1 MRKRK
6 AHGSQSTSRAASG
19 LALPLALVYCGL
31 VAYASLYPFAGWQS
45 QGVMPWA
52 FMYAPLPKYWS
63 GFDVAINVLGYV
75 PLGFLWVLTLSNLW
89 RRPIW
94 VAIALSCGLSF
105 AMEALQTYLSPRVAS
120 NADWALNCLGASIGA
135 MLAWVADGLGL
146 LRGWQRWRE
155 GRFEAGS
162 GFALGLLVLWPLA
175 LLYPTPVPLGLGHG
189 LGQLLNLE
197 TQDLPDRLESLVIA
211 LGLLTPL
218 LLAYAVTPQWTH
230 RAVALLLIGAAGF
243 GVTTL
248 TNGLSFGP
256 QNATTWLQSA
266 AQYGLWAGLLLGA
279 ALTLLPSRLCW
290 LLAFVCIV
298 PHLTLQSTVALD
310 PYFAQ
315 TLALWEGGQFIRF
328 YGATQWLGWLWPYA
342 VLVLVLARLALL
354 IKQRERN

>member
-1 MRKRK
+1 MRKSYFSEPK
-6 AHGSQSTSRAASG
+6 TSSASG
-19 LALPLALVYCGL
+19 LALPLAIVYCGL
-31 VAYASLYPFAGWQS
+31 VIYASLYPFTGWQS

-52 FMYAPLPKYWS
+52 FVTAALPKYWS
-63 GFDVAINVLGYV
+63 GFDVAINVLGYM
-75 PLGFLWVLTLSNLW
+75 PLGFLFTLAFANLW
-89 RRPIW
+89 RSPILLA
-94 VAIALSCGLSF
+94 VAMACLLSF

-120 NADWALNCLGASIGA
+120 NVDWFLNVLGALLGA
-135 MLAWVADGLGL
+135 GFAWVAEGLGVM
-146 LRGWQRWRE
+146 RGWQRWRE
-155 GRFEAGS
+155 GRFESGS

-189 LGQLLNLE
+189 LGQLLDLE
-197 TQDLPDRLESLVIA
+197 TQDLPDRLESVVIA

-218 LLAYAVTPQWTH
+218 LVAYAVTPKWLH
-230 RAVALLLIGAAGF
+230 RVVAWLLIGAAGF

-266 AQYGLWAGLLLGA
+266 AQYGLWLGLLLGA
-279 ALTLLPSRLCW
+279 ALTVLPRRLCW

-342 VLVLVLARLALL
+342 ALVLVMMRLALL
-354 IKQRERN
+354 LKPRERN